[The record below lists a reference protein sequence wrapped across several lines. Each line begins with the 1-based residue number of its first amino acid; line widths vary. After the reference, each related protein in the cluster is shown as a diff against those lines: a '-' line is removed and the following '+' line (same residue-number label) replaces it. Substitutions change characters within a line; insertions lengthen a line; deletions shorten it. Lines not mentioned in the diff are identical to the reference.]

1 MTFLVISVEVSCFPF
16 KFQFTPQH
24 WCPCSPHYS
33 LYFPMELTRRIC
45 LTIRSFLN
53 YWSFPLFSWPLHLT
67 QGWYCKEKLEASHSR
82 SWTNISSWYLLLTK
96 GKQKN
101 CSSFRK
107 TNLKQSLLT
116 FLHPFFIFIDAE
128 FVSHSRRVCKY
139 FQKRSL
145 NLYTLI
151 SVYIFSIL
159 FFTCYLRCWQG
170 EFILKPRTS

>member
-24 WCPCSPHYS
+24 LCSYSPHYS

-67 QGWYCKEKLEASHSR
+67 EGWYCKEKLEASHSY
-82 SWTNISSWYLLLTK
+82 SWTNISS
-96 GKQKN
+96 
-101 CSSFRK
+101 SV
-107 TNLKQSLLT
+107 
-116 FLHPFFIFIDAE
+116 FIFIDAE

-159 FFTCYLRCWQG
+159 FFTCYLRCWRG

>member
-1 MTFLVISVEVSCFPF
+1 MISLLAFLTMFCTKLLTFITKPLLFFIIFDKESSTMAFLVISVEVSCFPF

-24 WCPCSPHYS
+24 WCSCTPHYS

-53 YWSFPLFSWPLHLT
+53 YRSFPLFSWPLHLT
-67 QGWYCKEKLEASHSR
+67 QGWYCKEKLEASHSY

-101 CSSFRK
+101 CSAFRK

-116 FLHPFFIFIDAE
+116 FLHPF
-128 FVSHSRRVCKY
+128 
-139 FQKRSL
+139 
-145 NLYTLI
+145 
-151 SVYIFSIL
+151 L
-159 FFTCYLRCWQG
+159 FL
-170 EFILKPRTS
+170 